1 MFKKFLLVA
10 LCLVALGVH
19 LPLADANAQW
29 MTFTVTVTDV
39 SPPDDGPVTGLD
51 GAISLNIYNW
61 QDVWMAAYDVEEVED
76 GVYEVTVNAWTNWV
90 YWRFWC
96 DDTNPALTPRF
107 NVWPHPPNPVPYVWP
122 VEDLRQ

>member
-51 GAISLNIYNW
+51 GAIHLMIYDNVGDWMFTLNIW
-61 QDVWMAAYDVEEVED
+61 EVED
-76 GVYEVTVNAWTNWV
+76 GVYERTVYVGTTWV
-90 YWRFWC
+90 YWRVLC

-107 NVWPHPPNPVPYVWP
+107 NVWPHPPNPVPFQWF